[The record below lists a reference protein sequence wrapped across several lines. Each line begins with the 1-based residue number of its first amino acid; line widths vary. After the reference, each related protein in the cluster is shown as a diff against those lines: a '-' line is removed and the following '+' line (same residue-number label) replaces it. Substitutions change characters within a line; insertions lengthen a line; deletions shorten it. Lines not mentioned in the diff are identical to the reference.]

1 MIVAGGDEAGR
12 GCVIGPM
19 VICVYACTE
28 ENEKELKK
36 LGVKDS
42 KELSQVQRLRI
53 RKLIEEKG
61 TYELKIVQV
70 KEINELMN
78 DFTLNEIEEKAFKEA
93 SDKLY
98 KKIKFEKLIY
108 DSPDVKP
115 ERFAAKLKMKEVQVI
130 ALHKADALHPVVSAA
145 SVIAKLTREEE
156 VQKIK
161 DKTGIDFGSGYS
173 SDPTT
178 IKTLQEQK
186 NNKQFLEYARIH
198 WSTFA
203 KHTGINVK
211 ERKVKKEKVAE
222 GLGKWS

>member
-1 MIVAGGDEAGR
+1 MIAGGDEAGR

-19 VICVYACTE
+19 VICVYGCKE

-42 KELSQVQRLRI
+42 KELSQIQRLRI
-53 RKLIEEKG
+53 RKIIEEKG
-61 TYELKIVQV
+61 IYEIRIVRV
-70 KEINELMN
+70 KEINEMMN
-78 DFTLNEIEEKAFKEA
+78 TFTLNEIEEKAFKEA

-98 KKIKFEKLIY
+98 KKIKFDKLIY

-115 ERFAAKLKMKEVQVI
+115 ERFAAKLKMPGVEVI

-161 DKTGIDFGSGYS
+161 DETGIDFGSGYS
-173 SDPTT
+173 SDPIT

-186 NNKQFLEYARIH
+186 NNKQFLEFARIH

-211 ERKVKKEKVAE
+211 ERKVKAHKKSE
-222 GLGKWS
+222 GLGKWI